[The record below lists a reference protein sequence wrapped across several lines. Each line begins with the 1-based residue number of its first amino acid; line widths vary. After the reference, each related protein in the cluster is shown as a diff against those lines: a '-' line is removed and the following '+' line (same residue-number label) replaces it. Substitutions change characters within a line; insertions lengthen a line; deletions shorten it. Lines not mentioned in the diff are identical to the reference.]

1 MLSARQVLF
10 TGPRAVTL
18 ADVKLRD
25 PEPGQLLVRT
35 RFSGISAGTELLAYR
50 GRLNPTLA
58 RDETLGAFGGTFAH
72 PFSYGY
78 SCVSRVERG
87 TAASPYGAPLP

>member
-18 ADVKLRD
+18 ADVTLHD

-50 GRLNPTLA
+50 GRLDASGRAPGPATRRELFDA
-58 RDETLGAFGGTFAH
+58 MQEVALTGRT
-72 PFSYGY
+72 
-78 SCVSRVERG
+78 
-87 TAASPYGAPLP
+87 TAPQHASVGCSIKWRQG